1 MLRSA
6 ASEERLSKQMP
17 CVRMTAE
24 TVLFVDA
31 ISSLQGQTHASKL
44 LPYILT
50 AGCIMNDMKVCLC
63 DIFDVDRNR

>member
-6 ASEERLSKQMP
+6 ASEERLSKQMH

-31 ISSLQGQTHASKL
+31 ISRLQGQTHASKL
-44 LPYILT
+44 LPFILLQSV
-50 AGCIMNDMKVCLC
+50 AYERYVSLFIYR
-63 DIFDVDRNR
+63 F